1 MDDKKERER
10 RERRKRLKQ
19 NTGNREQ
26 DYEWFKQIRKETNRE
41 EKKHVKK
48 QIWKIE
54 NAFKERTV

>member
-41 EKKHVKK
+41 EKKTC
-48 QIWKIE
+48 
-54 NAFKERTV
+54 KEANMKNRECF